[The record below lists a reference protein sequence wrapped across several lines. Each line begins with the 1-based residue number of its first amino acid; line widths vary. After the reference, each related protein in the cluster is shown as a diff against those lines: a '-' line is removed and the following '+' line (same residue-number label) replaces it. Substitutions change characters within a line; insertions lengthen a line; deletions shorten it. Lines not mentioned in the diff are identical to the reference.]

1 MTLGKSV
8 AWLLFLAVLLAAG
21 GFRHGRQEAPPR
33 GPSAAPAA
41 TQVAVT
47 PAAPKAAPDAQRD
60 VRAVSVS
67 LSLK

>member
-21 GFRHGRQEAPPR
+21 GFRQGRQ
-33 GPSAAPAA
+33 AAPAA
-41 TQVAVT
+41 TQLAVT
-47 PAAPKAAPDAQRD
+47 QPASKAAPDAQRD
-60 VRAVSVS
+60 VRAVAVS

>member
-21 GFRHGRQEAPPR
+21 GFRQGRQAAPPQA
-33 GPSAAPAA
+33 PSAAPAA
-41 TQVAVT
+41 TQLAVT
-47 PAAPKAAPDAQRD
+47 QPASKAAPDAQRD
-60 VRAVSVS
+60 VRAVAVS